1 MDPQND
7 ALSTEIMLKMGYSKA
22 EIHRALS
29 DMSFSEVY
37 ATYHLL
43 GTKPTK
49 SVSKIEHCTVYIV
62 HCTLYTVHRT
72 LYIELFSYIIHSI
85 PDFN

>member
-1 MDPQND
+1 
-7 ALSTEIMLKMGYSKA
+7 MGYSKA

-29 DMSFSEVY
+29 NMSFSEVY

-49 SVSKIEHCTVYIV
+49 AVSTQNMYFTGTNET
-62 HCTLYTVHRT
+62 
-72 LYIELFSYIIHSI
+72 
-85 PDFN
+85 